1 MLYITLEGSKKRLY
15 INYKAIG
22 KLILALGFIA
32 AYLYIS
38 NQDYLTLINK

>member
-1 MLYITLEGSKKRLY
+1 MLYITLNNSKKRLY

-22 KLILALGFIA
+22 KLILAIGFIA